1 VTRAITSIDEL
12 AWTPIRYPNAIYDHD
27 EQRWISDAEV
37 AEVPFTAFTSRR
49 HAEHITARLI
59 VRRVRQLNPT
69 TATRGGQE
77 ELFAVYRYHA
87 VFTDS
92 PEPMLAA
99 EATHRDHAI
108 IEQVIADL
116 KDSALAHLS
125 SGHFNGTVAQRED
138 VVRHARCV
146 HCIRRFHPV
155 LPPPSAF
162 TGFRFPREV
171 IVLAVRWYLRYG
183 LSYRDVEELL
193 AERGVQVDH
202 VTIYRWVQ
210 RFTPL
215 LIDAARLCR
224 HATGDRWF
232 VDETYVKIAGRWVYL
247 YRAIDQFGQVIDVLV
262 AEKRDMAATRRFF
275 TRALEHRPSP
285 TDVTTDR
292 AAAYP
297 RVLDE
302 LVPAARHVTEQYAN
316 NAIEADHG
324 RLKSR
329 LRPMRGLKQLRCARV
344 ISAGHAFIQNIRRGH
359 YELGTEEVVN
369 LRVLAA
375 FDELALAI

>member
-1 VTRAITSIDEL
+1 
-12 AWTPIRYPNAIYDHD
+12 
-27 EQRWISDAEV
+27 
-37 AEVPFTAFTSRR
+37 
-49 HAEHITARLI
+49 
-59 VRRVRQLNPT
+59 
-69 TATRGGQE
+69 
-77 ELFAVYRYHA
+77 
-87 VFTDS
+87 
-92 PEPMLAA
+92 
-99 EATHRDHAI
+99 
-108 IEQVIADL
+108 
-116 KDSALAHLS
+116 
-125 SGHFNGTVAQRED
+125 
-138 VVRHARCV
+138 
-146 HCIRRFHPV
+146 
-155 LPPPSAF
+155 
-162 TGFRFPREV
+162 
-171 IVLAVRWYLRYG
+171 VRWYLRYG

-215 LIDAARLCR
+215 LIDAARPCR

-359 YELGTEEVVN
+359 YELGTEEVLN